1 MKKVSLISAIA
12 LMFHLVAIGQ
22 METKIN
28 PALAKGPDNFIK
40 PKKEVQA
47 FSYRLGNLDLCTIA
61 PIEEETIYRIQFT
74 VLEGFYNDF
83 NQFAAER
90 AYGDVFPEYVLNKN
104 LTRYMIGDFID
115 LYDAKE
121 AHHKIVDLGH
131 THAFVVKYKK
141 GMRQE

>member
-1 MKKVSLISAIA
+1 MKKVSFIATMAI
-12 LMFHLVAIGQ
+12 MSHLVVYGQ

-28 PALAKGPDNFIK
+28 PSMVTGSNNLIK

-104 LTRYMIGDFID
+104 LTRYLIGDFTE

-121 AHHKIVDLGH
+121 VHHKIVDLGYS
-131 THAFVVKYKK
+131 HAFVVKYKN